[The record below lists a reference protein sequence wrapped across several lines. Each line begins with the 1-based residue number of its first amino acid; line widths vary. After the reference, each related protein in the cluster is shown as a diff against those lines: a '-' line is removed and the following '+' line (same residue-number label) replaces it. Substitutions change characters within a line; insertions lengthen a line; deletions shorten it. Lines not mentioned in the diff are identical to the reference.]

1 MKSAIRKRRKK
12 EKKMMNRH
20 FGSYLKPKKKKK
32 TNCNVNTPPN
42 QFTLTDTNIKK
53 KGVITTGNCFA
64 YIPTLIKP
72 REKEVLG

>member
-1 MKSAIRKRRKK
+1 MKSAIRRRRK
-12 EKKMMNRH
+12 KKMMNRH
-20 FGSYLKPKKKKK
+20 FGSYLKPKKK

-64 YIPTLIKP
+64 YIPTTLIKP